1 MKTDTLVCVPG
12 QRLCLLDKSHMSGQ
26 GTYERSGYIY
36 SSLAGI
42 VDVVDK
48 DGVQVVEVRVPGGEN
63 TVVPTQGDI
72 VTAQVTIITQQF
84 CKCAIKCVGDIVLN
98 RPYRAI
104 LRRED
109 IRATEKDRIDIYKSY
124 RPGDVILARVVSF
137 SIVKFTLVCKYVPCF
152 FMEKRLHHILWIVRD
167 IL

>member
-12 QRLCLLDKSHMSGQ
+12 QRLCLLDKTHMSGQ
-26 GTYERSGYIY
+26 GTYERGGYIY

-124 RPGDVILARVVSF
+124 RPGDIILARVVSF
-137 SIVKFTLVCKYVPCF
+137 SIVKFTLFCKYT
-152 FMEKRLHHILWIVRD
+152 
-167 IL
+167 